1 MTRPSRREVMDRS
14 QCFRSSI
21 NPESEIAGIHVGLPT
36 QRSHHNGWSLKPFT
50 VSIHQ
55 HWLRCWHPGDRH
67 DGQIV
72 ELCPGLAALSG
83 VDLQNEGLLVQP
95 KEKVSPSSP
104 PGSRLRLVGGSLD
117 PRARAIR
124 PSPSAQR
131 EGRSAATGSSWPL
144 TQAPARHRQ

>member
-1 MTRPSRREVMDRS
+1 MDRS

-95 KEKVSPSSP
+95 KGKGLSFEPARQP
-104 PGSRLRLVGGSLD
+104 IEIGRGF
-117 PRARAIR
+117 PRSESRAIR

-131 EGRSAATGSSWPL
+131 KEGRRPPGHHGRSHKPRSATANKRS
-144 TQAPARHRQ
+144 